1 MKFLLNILLL
11 CICINVN
18 AQQDSNTLYYYYFD
32 DTKTINGKN
41 QPNMCDEVI
50 MITFSQN
57 ATKCYYYGTSDEF
70 IDSRDGFLP
79 GFITLEA
86 TNVMMKNGKIS
97 LTLNSTNHD
106 FYSQPIEL
114 FLHTDKDIKSAG
126 YRLWLQAA
134 INCWMKIDMEGT
146 YDNST
151 LSLTNKTIAPTK
163 RKVFHKVSKDFVT
176 STYKRSLIT
185 KEDERANNI
194 DSMFQD

>member
-1 MKFLLNILLL
+1 MKSLLNIILL

-18 AQQDSNTLYYYYFD
+18 AQQDSNTQYYYYFD

-50 MITFSQN
+50 VMTFSED
-57 ATKCYYYGTSDEF
+57 ATKCYFYGTSDEF
-70 IDSRDGFLP
+70 MDSREGFLP

-86 TNVMMKNGKIS
+86 TNVMMENGRIS
-97 LTLNSTNHD
+97 LTFNSTNHN

-151 LSLTNKTIAPTK
+151 LLLTNKTIAPNKT
-163 RKVFHKVSKDFVT
+163 KVFRKVSKDFVT
-176 STYKRSLIT
+176 STYKRTLIT
-185 KEDERANNI
+185 KEDESANNK
-194 DSMFQD
+194 DSMFLE